1 MKVAILAGGLG
12 SRLGEETTVRPKPMV
27 EIGGKPILWHIMK
40 IYSHYGFNEF
50 IVMCGYKGEYIKDYF
65 LNYRYNTSDITVN
78 LSDNSVCV
86 HKNRTEPW
94 KITLCDT
101 GANTLTGGRI
111 AQIKKYIGDEPFMLT
126 YGDGVA
132 DIDIPALIDFHRKSG
147 KIATLTAVRPTARFG
162 VLHIEKDGGVSEFVE
177 KPEATE
183 SWINGGFFVL
193 EPEVFDYIPDS
204 PNTIWEREPLM
215 KLAANGQLNAFAHS
229 GFWRPMDMLKDKK
242 DLNELWDAGRAPWKI
257 WE

>member
-50 IVMCGYKGEYIKDYF
+50 VVMCGYKGEYIKEYF
-65 LNYRYNTSDITVN
+65 LNYRANSSDITID
-78 LSDNSVCV
+78 LSDNSVQV
-86 HKNRTEPW
+86 HKNRSEPW

-101 GANTLTGGRI
+101 GKETLTGGRI
-111 AQIKKYIGDEPFMLT
+111 AQIKKYIGNETFMLT

-132 DIDIPALIDFHRKSG
+132 DINIPGLLECHRNSG
-147 KIATLTAVRPTARFG
+147 KIATLTAVRPTSRFG
-162 VLHIEKDGGVSEFVE
+162 VLRIAPGGEISDFRE
-177 KPEATE
+177 KPEDSA

-204 PNTIWEREPLM
+204 PNTIWEREPLN
-215 KLAANGQLNAFAHS
+215 KLAEAGQLNAYLHC

-242 DLNELWDAGRAPWKI
+242 DLNEL
-257 WE
+257 

>member
-1 MKVAILAGGLG
+1 
-12 SRLGEETTVRPKPMV
+12 
-27 EIGGKPILWHIMK
+27 
-40 IYSHYGFNEF
+40 
-50 IVMCGYKGEYIKDYF
+50 
-65 LNYRYNTSDITVN
+65 
-78 LSDNSVCV
+78 
-86 HKNRTEPW
+86 
-94 KITLCDT
+94 
-101 GANTLTGGRI
+101 
-111 AQIKKYIGDEPFMLT
+111 MLT